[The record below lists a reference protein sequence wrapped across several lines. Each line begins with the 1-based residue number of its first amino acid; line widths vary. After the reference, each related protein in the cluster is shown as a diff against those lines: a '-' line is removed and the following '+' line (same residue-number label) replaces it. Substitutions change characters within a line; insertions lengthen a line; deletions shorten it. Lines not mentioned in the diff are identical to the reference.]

1 MRGKKSNKRA
11 PLFSV
16 THVGLILL
24 CLVLVTGHFAGGIYA
39 KYATENGGGDSGRVI
54 SFGELTVT
62 EDNDLLVAPGCSI
75 RRQTNVSFGGSEAQ
89 TYLFVKIGYDKD
101 VWQWQDGTKLQ
112 TNAAYTDKQTGS
124 DLPIAQLE
132 LASNWTKLE
141 DALGVFY
148 LEVPSNMVIEEQPV
162 FANSGVVDLPAVGMS
177 KLQGLVNTSITVD
190 VVVVQANGFKSVQD
204 AWNAVKGGNQ

>member
-89 TYLFVKIGYDKD
+89 TYLFVKIGYDEN
-101 VWQWQDGTKLQ
+101 VWQWKDGTKLQ
-112 TNAAYTDKQTGS
+112 TITTYTDEH
-124 DLPIAQLE
+124 LPIAQLE

-148 LEVPSNMVIEEQPV
+148 LEVPSNTVIEKQPV

-190 VVVVQANGFKSVQD
+190 VVVVQANGFESVQD